1 MATYKSI
8 KYNISGADLTGLTAS
23 QIPNLDASKITTG
36 TLNNARISLDAA
48 EIPNLDTAKITTG
61 TFANARIGESSVTQH
76 VAATDLQPIKS
87 DITALALREATNE
100 ASAAFNLPNQ
110 FIDTFSDDT
119 NLGTQTNGDRP
130 TVNDVVQGYWTTVYS
145 YLQAFS
151 DDSNTHALLHMDD
164 TGLTDTA
171 GTFSNPTLS
180 GNAARSST
188 QSKFGGY
195 SLTLDGS
202 GDYLTYP
209 YHVSQ
214 NINTADFTLEFWIRR
229 NTLGDHTIWSGR
241 LADTDR
247 YYFMLKSSQV
257 YLYSRQGSSVV
268 MTATANYTFV
278 VDTWTHVAIVR
289 SSGTGYIFIDGVSK
303 SVSGSMSG
311 VLKSHGAALTV
322 GYQTGHGQYADAYI
336 DELRFSDNARYTSN
350 FTPNSIEVDNATGTL
365 IQSANTVASA
375 KTVVGGTALYKDT
388 TGTASLGTDLKI
400 YFTCNGGTNWTEAAS
415 YNAITPVYSS
425 GIKQVRLGET
435 TCTSG
440 TDIRYKAVWAN
451 QASGSKVTE
460 LHGIGIT
467 Y

>member
-1 MATYKSI
+1 MTNYKDI
-8 KYNISGADLTGLTAS
+8 KRIPIVAGDV
-23 QIPNLDASKITTG
+23 PNLATS
-36 TLNNARISLDAA
+36 
-48 EIPNLDTAKITTG
+48 KITTG
-61 TFANARIGESSVTQH
+61 TFADGRISESSVTQH
-76 VAATDLQPIKS
+76 ASATDLQPIKS

-145 YLQAFS
+145 YLAAFS
-151 DDSNTHALLHMDD
+151 DDANTNCLLHMDD

-171 GTFSNPTLS
+171 GNFSNPTLN
-180 GNAARSST
+180 GGAARSSA

-195 SLTLDGS
+195 SLLNGGS
-202 GDYLTYP
+202 GHYVSYP
-209 YHVSQ
+209 DDSSQ

-229 NTLGDHTIWSGR
+229 NTLGDHTVWSGR
-241 LADTDR
+241 MADTDR

-268 MTATANYTFV
+268 MTATASHTFV

-311 VLKSHGAALTV
+311 ALKNHGMGITV
-322 GYQTGHGQYADAYI
+322 GHQNGHGQNVDGYI

-350 FTPNSIEVDNATGTL
+350 FTPNAIEVDNATGTL
-365 IQSANTVASA
+365 IQSANTVGSN
-375 KTVVGGTALYKDT
+375 KTTVGGTMLYKDA
-388 TGTASLGTDLKI
+388 TGTATLGSANDLAI
-400 YFTCNGGTNWTEAAS
+400 YFTCDGGSNWTEAAS
-415 YNAITPVYSS
+415 YNAITPVFST
-425 GIKQVRLGET
+425 GVKQVRLGET
-435 TCTSG
+435 TCTQG
-440 TDIRYKAVWAN
+440 TDVRYKAVFAN